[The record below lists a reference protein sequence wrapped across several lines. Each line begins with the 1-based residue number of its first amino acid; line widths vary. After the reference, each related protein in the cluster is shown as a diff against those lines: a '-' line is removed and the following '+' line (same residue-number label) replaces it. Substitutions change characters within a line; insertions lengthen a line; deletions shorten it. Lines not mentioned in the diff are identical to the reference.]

1 MASSQALTALLQLAG
16 EFINQKAYVHAVS
29 VLQACCTAASEAPTT
44 AATARLIL
52 AQLLLEHFDNIPQA
66 KKHLRQAELELRQTS
81 GHLSLKCE
89 LYDTTARCHIIDNA
103 PQQAREALLAGMA
116 LASPEATTAGAP
128 SKDRPLLARWHAY
141 FHFRLAQFELK
152 YADSHA
158 TTAAMKALQ
167 PLFDQFQKQRRYD
180 AAYHKMAT
188 NTANSSTNLT
198 EIESVILLLSRIH
211 LFLLQGE
218 CSLAFEEATLCGMLL
233 EDEMEKAEAALEA
246 ANDDKDNINDNVDID
261 TPYNNNYNNNNHH
274 HHHNHQPHYYQ
285 QRLVLCQ
292 QLRCH
297 YLVMY
302 VSICLLEGSATQLV
316 SNIDYNNSQSQQ
328 QQQHGKS
335 DTASNTN
342 TLNNDGI
349 MQMIHDSVAEVAGSE
364 WMYLWTPTRAVVA
377 AVHLI
382 HAGLYRTI
390 GKPARALV
398 QLGCAQE
405 VVDEGLRNA
414 FGARGGVDRKGNPPP
429 PSSSSSSE
437 ADTPGSAL
445 EAGKCYILLKFLVMQ
460 ERAFVALLMTDLV
473 TAGACV
479 TELIDLIQMY
489 PTVLQGMRPSVHF
502 LLGMYAQSTGEKKA
516 AVKYFKM
523 TVRTMLAGGSGGGG
537 DGGDEEGDD
546 DGEHQGGEVQG
557 GKGDAQNLG
566 RLAALCAAMTELEMD
581 DSNDGGAG
589 GRALEIMTSAG
600 ISVASED
607 LLDRPA
613 IEKGLTLLVH
623 GLVLQYKGDDI
634 GTRMYLSK
642 ALKQAHNIL
651 GNTQLVGQVLNV
663 LAPIQVRKRDIP
675 GAFQM
680 FESSLTL
687 MKGAG
692 DLPSMLTSLRGIG
705 EMYKSEGN
713 EKLCEKNEEYKEL
726 KEKEAMARL
735 EEAMRAPV
743 HKELLQLG
751 D

>member
-29 VLQACCTAASEAPTT
+29 VLQACYTAASEAPTT

-52 AQLLLEHFDNIPQA
+52 AQLLLDHFDNIPQA
-66 KKHLRQAELELRQTS
+66 KKNLRQAELELRQTS
-81 GHLSLKCE
+81 GHLPLKCE
-89 LYDTTARCHIIDNA
+89 LYDTTARCHIIDKA
-103 PQQAREALLAGMA
+103 PQQAREALVAGMA
-116 LASPEATTAGAP
+116 LTSPETTTTTTAGAP
-128 SKDRPLLARWHAY
+128 SKDGPLLARWHAY

-167 PLFDQFQKQRRYD
+167 PLFDQFQKQRRD
-180 AAYHKMAT
+180 DSAHKYST
-188 NTANSSTNLT
+188 NTTSTSTNLT
-198 EIESVILLLSRIH
+198 EIECVILLLSRIH

-218 CSLAFEEATLCGMLL
+218 CSVAFEEASLCGKLL
-233 EDEMEKAEAALEA
+233 EDEMEKAEAAA
-246 ANDDKDNINDNVDID
+246 SNDNNMDIDID
-261 TPYNNNYNNNNHH
+261 TPNDNIQHNNKHNNKQQQYN
-274 HHHNHQPHYYQ
+274 Q

-302 VSICLLEGSATQLV
+302 VSICLLQGSATQLV
-316 SNIDYNNSQSQQ
+316 SNMDYNNSQSQQ
-328 QQQHGKS
+328 QQHEQP
-335 DTASNTN
+335 DTASNSN

-349 MQMIHDSVAEVAGSE
+349 MQIIHDSVAEVTGSE
-364 WMYLWTPTRAVVA
+364 WMYQWTPTRAVVA

-405 VVDEGLRNA
+405 VVDEGLRNT
-414 FGARGGVDRKGNPPP
+414 FGGGGGGGDTTGNPPP
-429 PSSSSSSE
+429 PPPPPLPSSSSE

-445 EAGKCYILLKFLVMQ
+445 ESGKCYILLKFLIMQ
-460 ERAFVALLMTDLV
+460 ERAFIALLMTDLV
-473 TAGACV
+473 AAGACI
-479 TELIDLIQMY
+479 TELIDLIQGY
-489 PTVLQGMRPSVHF
+489 PTVLQGMWPSVHF
-502 LLGMYAQSTGEKKA
+502 LLGIYGQSTGEKKA
-516 AVKYFKM
+516 AVTHFNKTM
-523 TVRTMLAGGSGGGG
+523 RMMLAGGDEE
-537 DGGDEEGDD
+537 DGGDDEY
-546 DGEHQGGEVQG
+546 QGRRQ
-557 GKGDAQNLG
+557 GDAQNLG
-566 RLAALCAAMTELEMD
+566 RMAALCAAMTELEMD
-581 DSNDGGAG
+581 DSNDNDGGAG

-607 LLDRPA
+607 LLHRPA
-613 IEKGLTLLVH
+613 LEKGLTLLVH
-623 GLVLQYKGDDI
+623 GLVLQYNGDDT

-642 ALKQAHNIL
+642 ALKQAHSIL
-651 GNTQLVGQVLNV
+651 GNVQLVSQVLNV

-692 DLPSMLTSLRGIG
+692 DLPSILTSLRGIG
-705 EMYKSEGN
+705 EMYKGEGN
-713 EKLCEKNEEYKEL
+713 DKLCEKNEEYKEL
-726 KEKEAMARL
+726 KEKEARARL
-735 EEAMRAPV
+735 EEATGAPV